1 MLISSSAS
9 ALITREKFYTV
20 PFPFLPPSQA
30 SSSSQLDAFMKSAG
44 EAEVSPTWG
53 LDANVSPM
61 LGFLEDETSPN
72 QAGDVV
78 VMFSVFFV
86 CRGTRACLGR
96 SNFVWFLFC

>member
-86 CRGTRACLGR
+86 CRGARAFWGDLILC
-96 SNFVWFLFC
+96 VFLFC